1 VSASWRVLVTA
12 RGFDET
18 PAARALLER
27 AGCTFVASPYGGTRF
42 DHELGGAELVA
53 LLHGVDAYVAGS
65 AALTRDVLERA
76 PTLKVI
82 SRRGVG
88 FERIDLDA
96 ARERNIL
103 VAITTGANQHA
114 VADHVFALVL
124 AAARHVVDAHRCVS
138 EGGWAAFSGP
148 ELRGKTLGIIG
159 LGRVGKGVA
168 VRARGFSMR
177 VIASDPVRDDVFARD
192 NDVDYVDLE
201 ELLTGS
207 DVVSVNASLND
218 TTRGLL
224 EGKMLGRMKAGS
236 ILVNTARGGIVDE
249 SVLAQMLQAGKIR
262 AAGIDV
268 FEREPPVGSPLIG
281 LPNVVLT
288 PHIAAYTDE
297 ATAGANL
304 LAAETVAGYVVGRLP
319 ESDCIVVAPR
329 RMRDEKTRMTGLG
342 KS

>member
-1 VSASWRVLVTA
+1 MSAGWRVLVTA

-18 PAARALLER
+18 PEARALLER
-27 AGCTFVASPYGGTRF
+27 AGCTFAASLYGGTRF
-42 DHELGGAELVA
+42 DHELGGDELVA
-53 LLHGVDAYVAGS
+53 LLHGVDAYIAGS
-65 AALTRDVLERA
+65 AAITRDVLERA
-76 PTLKVI
+76 SALKVI

-114 VADHVFALVL
+114 VADHVFALLL
-124 AAARHVVDAHRCVS
+124 AAARRVLDAHRCVT

-168 VRARGFSMR
+168 ARARGFSMR
-177 VIASDPVRDDVFARD
+177 VVAADPVRDDEFARA
-192 NDVDYVDLE
+192 NDTAYVELE
-201 ELLTGS
+201 ELLACA
-207 DVVSVNASLND
+207 DVISVNASLND

-224 EGKMLGRMKAGS
+224 DGKMLSRMKKGS

-249 SVLAQMLQAGKIR
+249 AALATALRAGPIR

-268 FEREPPVGSPLIG
+268 FEHEPPVNSPLVG

-297 ATAGANL
+297 ATAAANL
-304 LAAETVAGYVVGRLP
+304 LAATTVAGYSEGRLP
-319 ESDCIVVAPR
+319 DPDCIVVAP
-329 RMRDEKTRMTGLG
+329 MRDAGYRAAPGRPI
-342 KS
+342 S